1 EMLVANRLGY
11 FTVFVRRSLIER
23 IGPFAEEVLG
33 GEEVEYWLR
42 IARETDFIHISQ
54 PTSAYT
60 VVRDW
65 RGQLSEKSHA
75 LYAGGYEMVYERY
88 PATDLPLVQQA
99 RAAYVASL
107 RSTATPPPMQPRYL
121 IETK

>member
-1 EMLVANRLGY
+1 M
-11 FTVFVRRSLIER
+11 RRSLIDR
-23 IGPFAEEVLG
+23 IGVFAEEVLG

-42 IARETDFIHISQ
+42 IAKNTDFIHSAQ

-75 LYAGGYEMVYERY
+75 LYASGYEMVYERY
-88 PATDLPLVQQA
+88 SADDLPLVQQA

-107 RSTATPPPMQPRYL
+107 RSTEKPPPMQPRYVL
-121 IETK
+121 TAR